1 MLNHFV
7 LYLGF
12 LVNINTSRVTLL
24 VTVNLIVI
32 NSSDPVKIS
41 IPVLVR
47 TLSSVDSREDIER
60 KLRTIGMQSEGAYID
75 ESTLEVL

>member
-60 KLRTIGMQSEGAYID
+60 KLRTIGMQSEGVYID
-75 ESTLEVL
+75 ESNLEVL